1 MNAVVSVT
9 AAATVVLVA
18 AVPVPVPAHATAI
31 AGADI
36 LTLFVLLLLT
46 TITSPPQLQ
55 ATEKVKVTLNMTP
68 TWRKSVT
75 LSLIS
80 SLLFS
85 KIGKFFGTPPET
97 RFIKVIIM
105 YSAVRGLFSKSW
117 GEPGDTVSYLEPIT
131 ACHIQFQFRCPA

>member
-9 AAATVVLVA
+9 AAATVALVA
-18 AVPVPVPAHATAI
+18 AVPVPVPAATAI
-31 AGADI
+31 ADADI
-36 LTLFVLLLLT
+36 LMLFVLLLLT

-105 YSAVRGLFSKSW
+105 YSTVRGLFSKSW
-117 GEPGDTVSYLEPIT
+117 GESGDTVSYLEPIT

>member
-9 AAATVVLVA
+9 AAAIVVLVA
-18 AVPVPVPAHATAI
+18 AVPVPVPATTAI
-31 AGADI
+31 ADADI
-36 LTLFVLLLLT
+36 LILFVLLLLT

-105 YSAVRGLFSKSW
+105 YSTVRGLFSKSW
-117 GEPGDTVSYLEPIT
+117 GESGDTVSYLEPIT